1 MPDIFSN
8 TNDGKIDTGNLSSHS
23 AARGASTGTATANE
37 NQSSSAIKYFKTS
50 GRGAATVA
58 IARSFFFFDTSGV
71 TGTVSSATLDISF
84 ASNVFSGGF
93 NIIIAKSDAFGGDGS
108 TALSN
113 DDFNNVDFSTAYAS
127 AVATGGSTTGT
138 ATFTL
143 NATALADIK
152 NNDAFIVAL
161 LESDHDFSNSEPGD
175 INKTLA
181 ITFSE
186 TGGTSSDPKLSYTLA
201 TGYSHDIMAVA
212 AASIG
217 KVNTVATAN
226 VGKVSGT

>member
-8 TNDGKIDTGNLSSHS
+8 TNDGKIDTGNVSGHS

-37 NQSSSAIKYFKTS
+37 SLSSPGIKYFKTS
-50 GRGAATVA
+50 GRGAATVN

-93 NIIIAKSDAFGGDGS
+93 NIIIAKSDAFGGDGG
-108 TALSN
+108 TALAN
-113 DDFNNVDFSTAYAS
+113 ADFNNVDFSTSYAS
-127 AVATGGSTTGT
+127 QTTDHPDDET
-138 ATFTL
+138 VTFTL

-152 NNDAFIVAL
+152 NNNAFIVAL
-161 LESDHDFSNSEPGD
+161 LGFDRDFSDSEPGSD
-175 INKTLA
+175 VNETLA

-186 TGGTSSDPKLSYTLA
+186 TGGTSTDPKLSYTLQ
-201 TGYSHDIMAVA
+201 TGYSHDIIAVSSA
-212 AASIG
+212 NIST
-217 KVNTVATAN
+217 VNAVATAN
-226 VGKVSGT
+226 IEKIISV

>member
-1 MPDIFSN
+1 MKNKIF
-8 TNDGKIDTGNLSSHS
+8 TLLFLLNLNILT
-23 AARGASTGTATANE
+23 ASPGEA
-37 NQSSSAIKYFKTS
+37 SAIFLL
-50 GRGAATVA
+50 
-58 IARSFFFFDTSGV
+58 IAPG
-71 TGTVSSATLDISF
+71 
-84 ASNVFSGGF
+84 
-93 NIIIAKSDAFGGDGS
+93 
-108 TALSN
+108 
-113 DDFNNVDFSTAYAS
+113 AS

-143 NATALADIK
+143 NDTALADIK

-186 TGGTSSDPKLSYTLA
+186 TGGTSTDPKLSYTLQ

-226 VGKVSGT
+226 IGKISGT

>member
-8 TNDGKIDTGNLSSHS
+8 TNDGKIDTGNVSGHS
-23 AARGASTGTATANE
+23 AARGASSGTATANE
-37 NQSSSAIKYFKTS
+37 NSSNSAIKYFRTS
-50 GRGAATVA
+50 GRGATTVA

-71 TGTVSSATLDISF
+71 TGTVASATLNISF
-84 ASNVFSGGF
+84 SSNNSDF
-93 NIIIAKSDAFGGDGS
+93 NIIIVKSDAFGGDGG

-127 AVATGGSTTGT
+127 AVATGGSTSGT

-143 NATALADIK
+143 NATALTDIK

-161 LESDHDFSNSEPGD
+161 LESDHDFSDSEPSD
-175 INKTLA
+175 VSKTLA
-181 ITFSE
+181 ITFAE
-186 TGGTSSDPKLSYTLA
+186 AGGTSSDPKLSYTLA

>member
-8 TNDGKIDTGNLSSHS
+8 TNDGKIYTGNVSGHS

-37 NQSSSAIKYFKTS
+37 NLSNAGVKYFKTS

-71 TGTVSSATLDISF
+71 TGTVSSATLNISF
-84 ASNVFSGGF
+84 ASNNQNF
-93 NIIIAKSDAFGGDGS
+93 NIIIIKSDAFGGDGG
-108 TALSN
+108 TALAN
-113 DDFNNVDFSTAYAS
+113 DDFNNVDFSTPYAS
-127 AVATGGSTTGT
+127 ALATGGSSTGT

-143 NATALADIK
+143 NATALTDIK
-152 NNDAFIVAL
+152 NNNAFIVAL
-161 LESDHDFSNSEPGD
+161 LESDHDFSDSDPGD

-181 ITFSE
+181 IKFSE
-186 TGGTSSDPKLSYTLA
+186 QSGTSSDPKLSYTLA

-226 VGKVSGT
+226 VGKVSGI

>member
-1 MPDIFSN
+1 MATINVNRQGGGSGITSGVF
-8 TNDGKIDTGNLSSHS
+8 
-23 AARGASTGTATANE
+23 ATARSNAAFSVTDGITG
-37 NQSSSAIKYFKTS
+37 QYDVQYFTS
-50 GRGAATVA
+50 GRGKRFKRV
-58 IARSFFFFDTSGV
+58 FLHFDTSGI
-71 TGTVSSATLDISF
+71 TGTLSAAHIDV
-84 ASNVFSGGF
+84 NGGGTSDPDP
-93 NIIIAKSDAFGGDGS
+93 NDTIMIKSTAFGGDGG

-127 AVATGGSTTGT
+127 AVGTGGSTTGT

-161 LESDHDFSNSEPGD
+161 LESDHDFSDSEPSD
-175 INKTLA
+175 VSKTLA
-181 ITFSE
+181 ISFAE

-212 AASIG
+212 AASIV
-217 KVNTVATAN
+217 KVNSLATAN
-226 VGKVSGT
+226 VGKISGT

>member
-8 TNDGKIDTGNLSSHS
+8 TNDGKVESGNLSSHA
-23 AARGASTGTATANE
+23 AARGASTGTAAASDT
-37 NQSSSAIKYFKTS
+37 STVGIKYFKTS
-50 GRGAATVA
+50 GRGAATVN

-71 TGTVSSATLDISF
+71 TGTVSSATLSIAVGNNIGSVDI
-84 ASNVFSGGF
+84 
-93 NIIIAKSDAFGGDGS
+93 IPIKSDAFGGDGG
-108 TALSN
+108 TALAN
-113 DDFNNVDFSTAYAS
+113 ADFNNVDFSTPYAS
-127 AVATGGSTTGT
+127 QTTDHPASET
-138 ATFTL
+138 VTFTL

-152 NNDAFIVAL
+152 INDAFIVAL
-161 LESDHDFSNSEPGD
+161 LEFDGDFSDSEPGSD
-175 INKTLA
+175 VNRTLQISFA
-181 ITFSE
+181 E
-186 TGGTSSDPKLSYTLA
+186 VGGTGSDPKLSYTLA

>member
-8 TNDGKIDTGNLSSHS
+8 TNDGKIDTGNLSGHS

-37 NQSSSAIKYFKTS
+37 NQSNSAIKYFKTS

-93 NIIIAKSDAFGGDGS
+93 NIIIAKSDAFGGDGG

-186 TGGTSSDPKLSYTLA
+186 TGGTSTDPKLSYTLQ

-212 AASIG
+212 AANIG

>member
-8 TNDGKIDTGNLSSHS
+8 TNDGKIDTGNVSGHS
-23 AARGASTGTATANE
+23 TARGASSGTATANE
-37 NQSSSAIKYFKTS
+37 NSSNSAIKYFRSS
-50 GRGAATVA
+50 GRGATTVA
-58 IARSFFFFDTSGV
+58 IARSFFFFNTSGV
-71 TGTVSSATLDISF
+71 TGTVASATLDISF
-84 ASNVFSGGF
+84 SSNVFSGGF
-93 NIIIAKSDAFGGDGS
+93 NIILAKSDAFGGDGG

-127 AVATGGSTTGT
+127 AVGTGGSTTGT

-161 LESDHDFSNSEPGD
+161 LESDHDFSDSEPSD
-175 INKTLA
+175 LSKTLA
-181 ITFSE
+181 ITFAE
-186 TGGTSSDPKLSYTLA
+186 TGGNSSDPKLSYTLA

-226 VGKVSGT
+226 ISKVIGA

>member
-8 TNDGKIDTGNLSSHS
+8 TNDGKIDTGNVSGHS
-23 AARGASTGTATANE
+23 AARGASSGTATANE
-37 NQSSSAIKYFKTS
+37 NSSNSAIKYFRTS
-50 GRGAATVA
+50 GRGATTVA

-71 TGTVSSATLDISF
+71 TGTVASATLNISF
-84 ASNVFSGGF
+84 SSNTS
-93 NIIIAKSDAFGGDGS
+93 
-108 TALSN
+108 
-113 DDFNNVDFSTAYAS
+113 DFNNVDFSTPYAS
-127 AVATGGSTTGT
+127 AVATGGSSTGT

-143 NATALADIK
+143 NATALTDIK
-152 NNDAFIVAL
+152 NNNAFIVAL
-161 LESDHDFSNSEPGD
+161 LESDYDFSNSEPGD
-175 INKTLA
+175 ISETLA
-181 ITFSE
+181 VKFAEQS
-186 TGGTSSDPKLSYTLA
+186 GTSSDPKLSYTLA

>member
-8 TNDGKIDTGNLSSHS
+8 TNDGKIDTGNVSGHS
-23 AARGASTGTATANE
+23 AARGASSGTATANE
-37 NQSSSAIKYFKTS
+37 NSSNSAIKYFRTS
-50 GRGAATVA
+50 GRGATTVA

-71 TGTVSSATLDISF
+71 TGTVASATLNISF
-84 ASNVFSGGF
+84 SSNTSDF
-93 NIIIAKSDAFGGDGS
+93 NIIIVKSDAFGGDGG
-108 TALSN
+108 TALAN

-143 NATALADIK
+143 NATALVDIK

-186 TGGTSSDPKLSYTLA
+186 TGGTSTDPKLSYTLQ
-201 TGYSHDIMAVA
+201 TGYSHDIIAVSSA
-212 AASIG
+212 NIST
-217 KVNTVATAN
+217 VNAVATAN
-226 VGKVSGT
+226 IEKIISV

>member
-8 TNDGKIDTGNLSSHS
+8 TNDGKIDTGNISGHSS
-23 AARGASTGTATANE
+23 ARGASTGTATANE
-37 NQSSSAIKYFKTS
+37 NLSSSGIKYFRTS
-50 GRGAATVA
+50 GRGAASIA

-84 ASNVFSGGF
+84 SSNVFTGGF
-93 NIIIAKSDAFGGDGS
+93 NIILAKSDAFGGDGG

-113 DDFNNVDFSTAYAS
+113 DDFNNVDFSTPYAS
-127 AVATGGSTTGT
+127 AVATGGSSTGT
-138 ATFTL
+138 AAFTL

-161 LESDHDFSNSEPGD
+161 LEFDHDFSDSEPGD
-175 INKTLA
+175 INKILSIKFA
-181 ITFSE
+181 EQS
-186 TGGTSSDPKLSYTLA
+186 GTSSDPKLSFTLA

-226 VGKVSGT
+226 VGKISGT

>member
-1 MPDIFSN
+1 M
-8 TNDGKIDTGNLSSHS
+8 
-23 AARGASTGTATANE
+23 
-37 NQSSSAIKYFKTS
+37 SAISMS
-50 GRGAATVA
+50 GLYALTALSILSKSQPVA
-58 IARSFFFFDTSGV
+58 
-71 TGTVSSATLDISF
+71 SATLTF
-84 ASNVFSGGF
+84 VVGG
-93 NIIIAKSDAFGGDGS
+93 NAGSTDLIPVKSDAFGGDGG
-108 TALSN
+108 TALAN
-113 DDFNNVDFSTAYAS
+113 ADFNNVDFSTPYAS
-127 AVATGGSTTGT
+127 QTTDHPASET
-138 ATFTL
+138 VTFTL

-161 LESDHDFSNSEPGD
+161 LESDHDFSDSEPSD
-175 INKTLA
+175 VSKTLA
-181 ITFSE
+181 ISFAE